1 MTSFTKVI
9 LTILIALTIL
19 FPVGAFAQS
28 QTQGCGGVN
37 CYQPDSVPTPL
48 DNSSVRL
55 FKLQNGSQLIFGVNS
70 EDLTLATGAL
80 TTDTAGNLLPAGA
93 LILGVTATVTTTI
106 TSCTGGWQVG
116 DGTTAGRFSGAA
128 DTTLT
133 QGETRNSNITGTSA
147 STGIASL
154 TTGILQAAA
163 AKVRVTCTTSNASAG
178 KVRISVSYLQFT
190 TPVI

>member
-1 MTSFTKVI
+1 MTRFIKALFVV
-9 LTILIALTIL
+9 LIALVIL
-19 FPVGAFAQS
+19 IPTGAFAQG
-28 QTQGCGGVN
+28 QTAGCGGVN
-37 CYQPDSVPTPL
+37 CYQPDAVPTPL
-48 DNSSVRL
+48 DNGSVRL
-55 FKLQNGSQLIFGVNS
+55 FRLQNGSQAIFGVNS
-70 EDLTLATGAL
+70 EDLTLATGGL

-106 TSCTGGWQVG
+106 GSCTGGFQIG
-116 DGTTAGRFSGAA
+116 DATTAGRFSGAA

-147 STGIASL
+147 STGVASL

-178 KVRISVSYLQFT
+178 KVRISVIYFQLT